1 MKCVG
6 SLVKNLP
13 VSAGDWSFDSWIRKI
28 PWRRKWQPT
37 PVFLSGESHGRR
49 SLMDF
54 SPWGRK
60 RVRQDLATKKQ
71 NQFSSVTQSC
81 PTLCDPMDCSTPRFP
96 VHHQLPE
103 LAQTHVHWVSDAI
116 QPSHPLPSPS
126 PPARRRNSRVHY
138 HFMVTC
144 VLSSYPMTQKQT
156 FGIYLIHR
164 LASGLYVIL
173 EQMFLKLNA
182 WPGSVKEFSQWTIHY
197 KYS

>member
-1 MKCVG
+1 MRWFQWCLQIKSSG
-6 SLVKNLP
+6 TIRREARGNKK
-13 VSAGDWSFDSWIRKI
+13 IRKKI
-28 PWRRKWQPT
+28 VYQFQKAISVAKIILLKWWCMQWIDMSFNWDPKST
-37 PVFLSGESHGRR
+37 GFASI
-49 SLMDF
+49 
-54 SPWGRK
+54 
-60 RVRQDLATKKQ
+60 
-71 NQFSSVTQSC
+71 FSSVTQCC
-81 PTLCDPMDCSTPRFP
+81 PSFCGPIDCNTPGFP